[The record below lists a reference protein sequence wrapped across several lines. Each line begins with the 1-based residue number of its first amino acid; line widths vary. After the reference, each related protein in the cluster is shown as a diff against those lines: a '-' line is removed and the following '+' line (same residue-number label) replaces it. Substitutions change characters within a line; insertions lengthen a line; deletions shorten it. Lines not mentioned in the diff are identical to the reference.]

1 MKARLPML
9 ISVSG
14 CSSPSNLEL
23 VSITGRNSNSASFLP
38 ALVPVRR
45 RQVASVRFQEPI

>member
-1 MKARLPML
+1 IKARLPIL

-23 VSITGRNSNSASFLP
+23 VSITGRNSNSASFYRPWFRYIDARLP
-38 ALVPVRR
+38 MLV
-45 RQVASVRFQEPI
+45 